1 MTVPGNR
8 KDNPRLLE
16 SQTLISTPAIELIH
30 PSPIPNPL
38 ILIPRPPPPTAPEM
52 GHQADG
58 CQTVT
63 VETIQTGTGDEQGA
77 LSRQTAPS
85 V

>member
-1 MTVPGNR
+1 MTVPGNH

-16 SQTLISTPAIELIH
+16 SQTLISTLAIELI
-30 PSPIPNPL
+30 PTPLIPNP
-38 ILIPRPPPPTAPEM
+38 LIPRPPPPTAPEM

-63 VETIQTGTGDEQGA
+63 VESTQTVTGDEQGA